1 MEEVDQRELWQSEE
15 EGVAVR
21 PVVETI
27 WLHQDLGQNI
37 TEGWCPGEIGI
48 KYSKKKK
55 KKFVYNLVVSY

>member
-48 KYSKKKK
+48 KYSKKK
-55 KKFVYNLVVSY
+55 N